1 MTEVIKAGALMS
13 RTTGRRA
20 WAVCAVGAVTVLALA
35 ACSSP
40 PPPPPTLRV
49 DRGSVQ
55 STVSAS
61 GTLVG
66 ISEQTLGF
74 PRRGQITQVLV
85 AVGDRVVP
93 GQELARVDDFALRQ
107 TLSQEQANLAE
118 AQAELDRATGNN
130 RVNATGRTLDQA
142 RDILD
147 AVKKQVDET
156 NDLNESATNRARER
170 LDFEKK
176 VLHRAWDTLRRDEE
190 ACEDEG
196 GGSTSARTGD
206 TAPETTTPAPAP
218 EGDQDDDSGSRV
230 EGASFKIQGA
240 SVSTVPPGA
249 CERLDADRTAVENA
263 KRAVLTA
270 EADLDAAKHREDV
283 DRAAG
288 KVSVERELQIVI
300 SAENDSGAA
309 RNDRPADIEVRKAR
323 VRNAQAAVRV
333 AQQDVDNTVLYA
345 PVAGVVSVING
356 RPGEFLGEA
365 TGTTPV
371 APGTTATIPES
382 TDLAASGSSGGT
394 GGTPFMVLNNVDS
407 FQLVVPFEE
416 SDAARIAVNQ
426 QVEVTVDAIP
436 DLRAPATVLAIAP
449 AGTPSS
455 GIVEYNATIVLREG
469 SDPRLRDGQ
478 TALAD
483 VIVESV
489 DNVLRVPSA
498 AVRREGTR
506 TLVDVRGEND
516 QPVPTPFDAG
526 AVGDEYTQVL
536 SGLRENQELLLPP
549 ATTAAAG
556 GGGDGGPGGG
566 G

>member
-1 MTEVIKAGALMS
+1 MS

-20 WAVCAVGAVTVLALA
+20 WAACASGAAAVLALT
-35 ACSSP
+35 ACTTE

-74 PRRGQITQVLV
+74 PRRGQLTHVLV
-85 AVGDRVVP
+85 GVGDRVVP

-107 TLSQEQANLAE
+107 TLSQEQATLAE

-142 RDILD
+142 REIFD

-156 NDLNESATNRARER
+156 NDLNRAATNRAREQLAFDKR
-170 LDFEKK
+170 VLD
-176 VLHRAWDTLRRDEE
+176 RAWDVLRRDEE
-190 ACEDEG
+190 ACDDAG
-196 GGSTSARTGD
+196 GSSSTTTTSPPPTTSGSTSPSTSTSR
-206 TAPETTTPAPAP
+206 PPAS
-218 EGDQDDDSGSRV
+218 EGDDDTEDASFTV
-230 EGASFKIQGA
+230 EGVSR
-240 SVSTVPPGA
+240 STVPAGA
-249 CERLDADRTAVENA
+249 CDRLDADRTAVENA
-263 KRAVLTA
+263 KRTVLQS
-270 EADLDAAKHREDV
+270 EAALDQAKHQEDV
-283 DRAAG
+283 AAADG
-288 KVSVERELQIVI
+288 KVAVEREQQTVI

-309 RNDRPADIEVRKAR
+309 QNDRPADIEVRRAQL
-323 VRNAQAAVRV
+323 RNAQAAVRV
-333 AQQDVDNTVLYA
+333 AQQDVDNTVLRA

-356 RPGEFLGEA
+356 KVGEFLGEA
-365 TGTTPV
+365 SGTTPV
-371 APGTTATIPES
+371 APGSSATIPES
-382 TDLAASGSSGGT
+382 TSAASSDSGSSST
-394 GGTPFMVLNNVDS
+394 SSSTAFMVLNNVDS
-407 FQLVVPFEE
+407 FQLIVPFEE

-426 QVEVTVDAIP
+426 QVEVGVDAVP
-436 DLRAPATVLAIAP
+436 DLRAPATVLSIAP

-455 GIVEYNATIVLREG
+455 GIVQYNATIVLREG

-483 VIVESV
+483 VITESV

-498 AVRREGTR
+498 TVRREGSSTI
-506 TLVDVRGEND
+506 VDVRGGDN
-516 QPVPTPFDAG
+516 QPVPTPFEAG

-536 SGLRENQELLLPP
+536 SGLREGQELLLP
-549 ATTAAAG
+549 AAAPTG
-556 GGGDGGPGGG
+556 
-566 G
+566 